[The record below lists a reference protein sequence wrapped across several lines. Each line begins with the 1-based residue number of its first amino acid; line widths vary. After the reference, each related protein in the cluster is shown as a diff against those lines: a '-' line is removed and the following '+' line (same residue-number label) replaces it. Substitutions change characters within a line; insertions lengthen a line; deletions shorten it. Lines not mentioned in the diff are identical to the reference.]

1 MGYFPNVL
9 LMEDMTIL
17 DDQLSEGFMWW
28 ELDGAGENFE
38 SLSGKITQGQDT
50 LGKINTN

>member
-1 MGYFPNVL
+1 
-9 LMEDMTIL
+9 MEDMTIL
-17 DDQLSEGFMWW
+17 DDQSSEGFRWW

-38 SLSGKITQGQDT
+38 NLSEKITQGQDA